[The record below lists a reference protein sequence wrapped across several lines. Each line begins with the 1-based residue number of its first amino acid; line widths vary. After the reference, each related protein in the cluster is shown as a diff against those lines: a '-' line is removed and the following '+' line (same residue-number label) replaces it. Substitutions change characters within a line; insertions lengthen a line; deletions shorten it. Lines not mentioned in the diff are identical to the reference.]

1 MHLYP
6 QADVPVVQVALPVG
20 YGPKEVFALGQA
32 LGGLR
37 SEGVLV
43 MGTGSMTH
51 NLGEFFGGGREPS
64 PYVLEFSR
72 WVESAVT
79 RGDRVAL
86 FNYRELAPHARR
98 AHPTED
104 HFLPIFF
111 TLGAAGWGGETPLQ
125 TDYISREVMYSMLA
139 MDEM

>member
-1 MHLYP
+1 
-6 QADVPVVQVALPVG
+6 
-20 YGPKEVFALGQA
+20 
-32 LGGLR
+32 
-37 SEGVLV
+37 

-111 TLGAAGWGGETPLQ
+111 TLGAPGWGGETPLQ

-139 MDEM
+139 MDAFALSGPESLP